1 MSTKNTPAPRPA
13 TKTTPKAIATKP
25 AIPKAVVP
33 VAPTPAPAKAVKVN
47 PSQSYIG
54 FSITTPDP
62 KIVNF
67 RQGKANTVTCS
78 TVKCIGAN
86 ATGRRL
92 TVTFHDAQGNQ
103 ILERRV
109 YKEYFEKM
117 AQQFSVELPE

>member
-13 TKTTPKAIATKP
+13 TKTTPKAIATTP
-25 AIPKAVVP
+25 AIPKAVAT

>member
-1 MSTKNTPAPRPA
+1 MTTTKT
-13 TKTTPKAIATKP
+13 TTPKAIATTP
-25 AIPKAVVP
+25 AVPKAVTPAP
-33 VAPTPAPAKAVKVN
+33 VAPAPAPAKAVKVN